1 MYNKMT
7 TIDIKE
13 INGKR
18 ICMINSFCIFNL
30 TDICGRCNINTGNT
44 KHKNKFKTGD
54 SLNNDEV
61 INRIYA

>member
-1 MYNKMT
+1 MT

-30 TDICGRCNINTGNT
+30 TDVCRQCSINTGNT
-44 KHKNKFKTGD
+44 KHKKQFKTGNTSD
-54 SLNNDEV
+54 NNDV
-61 INRIYA
+61 INRIYN